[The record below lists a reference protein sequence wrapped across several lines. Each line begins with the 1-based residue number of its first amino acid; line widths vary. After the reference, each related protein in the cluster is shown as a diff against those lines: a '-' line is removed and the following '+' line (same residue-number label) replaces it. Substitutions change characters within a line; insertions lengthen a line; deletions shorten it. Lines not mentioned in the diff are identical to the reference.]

1 MKPDKKYMSII
12 DEENNF
18 ETFNVAYPFNNLN
31 SGWNPTL
38 NFDNFNLNNS
48 RNSDSFINLS
58 STIKENEI
66 DLRKQVINDVLEKS
80 TELYSYNKGANED
93 LDYNYSVPTP
103 TDVLRDFDMDLNEDE
118 LLGNLERYP
127 YKFNPEA
134 IFQKIRRN
142 NPMILK
148 TLESYRIPFPIAKTL
163 IKRIIVLTNNYC
175 NRE

>member
-80 TELYSYNKGANED
+80 TELYSYNKGAIED

-127 YKFNPEA
+127 YKCNPEA

>member
-12 DEENNF
+12 DEENAF
-18 ETFNVAYPFNNLN
+18 ETFSVESPFKNLN
-31 SGWNPTL
+31 SGWNPIL
-38 NFDNFNLNNS
+38 NIDNSNFNNS
-48 RNSDSFINLS
+48 RSSASFIPLNSPLE
-58 STIKENEI
+58 ENEV

-80 TELYSYNKGANED
+80 TELYSYNKVSNED
-93 LDYNYSVPTP
+93 LEYNYNLPTP
-103 TDVLRDFDMDLNEDE
+103 TDILRDFDMDLNEDE

-127 YKFNPEA
+127 YKCNSEE

-163 IKRIIVLTNNYC
+163 IKRIITLTNNYC